1 MIIMSNV
8 YNVNKIIT
16 FKIIMVNVVQY
27 NIMVTIVKYNQ
38 KIV

>member
-1 MIIMSNV
+1 MSNV